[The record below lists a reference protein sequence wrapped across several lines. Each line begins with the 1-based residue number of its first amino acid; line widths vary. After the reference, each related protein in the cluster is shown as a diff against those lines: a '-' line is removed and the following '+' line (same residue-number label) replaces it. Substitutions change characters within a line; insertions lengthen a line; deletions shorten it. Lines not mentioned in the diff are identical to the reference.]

1 MLCTLAARGGP
12 SSPSSLGEGSVMA
25 LVVVVLVAPA
35 PLALAAFIV
44 TLAVVATMFLATK
57 IILCKTLCNFAK
69 LFV

>member
-1 MLCTLAARGGP
+1 
-12 SSPSSLGEGSVMA
+12 MA

-57 IILCKTLCNFAK
+57 IILCKTCVTLPSCLCNFTK
-69 LFV
+69 VEQV

>member
-1 MLCTLAARGGP
+1 
-12 SSPSSLGEGSVMA
+12 MA
-25 LVVVVLVAPA
+25 LVVVVLLVAPA
-35 PLALAAFIV
+35 PLALAAFVV